1 MIEMGLV
8 DEVKSLLAEPQ
19 GLSKQAA
26 QAVGYAEIIEHLQ
39 GNLNL
44 DDAVEKIKI
53 NTRRLAKA
61 QRTWFRTFQK
71 VLWIDLLPNDHP
83 EKIAEKIINNLVITR
98 FFNFIKLNRTVNR
111 LV

>member
-8 DEVKSLLAEPQ
+8 DEVKSLLDEPE

-39 GNLNL
+39 GKLDL

-61 QRTWFRTFQK
+61 QRTWFRSFQNIQ
-71 VLWIDLLPNDHP
+71 WIDLQPNDQP
-83 EKIAEKIINNLVITR
+83 DETAEKIISNL
-98 FFNFIKLNRTVNR
+98 KLKTVG
-111 LV
+111 L